1 MAALWGVK
9 NRALLGGLA
18 KVVLCEERHSM
29 KKTLTIA
36 TLVLLLLA
44 AGLQFSGHSYIW
56 RALAGTY
63 LQGHRTAYIDDS
75 RNFDQRLVAKG
86 VSVAWPKDPRYNQKP
101 LDVETRDYLNRYGS
115 AAFLVI
121 QKGALVHEEYFAPY
135 NAQSLTNSFSMAK
148 TITTLQTGLAVKQG
162 FISSFDAPLTEQIQ
176 EYANDTRGQKATIAQ
191 LAAMKSGHEWEEN
204 YYLPLNMTTDLY
216 FGKNAEALVL
226 SRGFEREPGSEY
238 EYSSG
243 STQLLGVFLKR
254 ALQAKEPGL
263 TVSQHLSRSL
273 WQPLG
278 MENDAV
284 YTMDR
289 PEVEGGMERTY
300 CCVFASARDFARFGQ
315 LLLQDGQWDGQVLL
329 DKAFIARMRQPDL
342 QPYYGHSL
350 WMDWT
355 YKHPFYLM
363 QGHEG
368 QYVIVVPSLELVV
381 VRTGQHRDKK
391 TLGPNGKLP
400 LEIYRF
406 VDQAVALVQ

>member
-226 SRGFEREPGSEY
+226 SHGFEREPGSEY

-278 MENDAV
+278 MENDAI

-315 LLLQDGQWDGQVLL
+315 LLLQDGQWNGQVLL

-350 WMDWT
+350 WMDGT

-368 QYVIVVPSLELVV
+368 QYVIVVPSLEMVV